1 MTRREVGI
9 ENARREAGKLLRRF
23 GVESVNHVNVE
34 GFAARLNIAL
44 VEAPLDGASAQ
55 LVVARGRASIVL
67 SDRLTDPAARRR
79 AIAHE
84 LGQRR
89 KGRESRRRLFHEPT
103 LHLYSRADWPASSQS
118 ETEERELRREMLGD
132 AD

>member
-1 MTRREVGI
+1 MTLREAGI
-9 ENARREAGKLLRRF
+9 ENARREADRLLRRF

-44 VEAPLDGASAQ
+44 VKAPLDGASAQ
-55 LVVARGRASIVL
+55 LVVARGCASIML

-84 LGQRR
+84 LGHYVLEHPSLPIGELCSPRVREPVADQRDIE
-89 KGRESRRRLFHEPT
+89 GEANGFAVRLLTP
-103 LHLYSRADWPASSQS
+103 
-118 ETEERELRREMLGD
+118 
-132 AD
+132 